1 MNSAVTFT
9 LELFTDSGLK
19 QSPENAC
26 LTPVRSIAR
35 EQRNQRN
42 ICHRLGECQEF
53 SWNFF
58 QEKSQNLSYCRMG
71 EEKHVRNFLD
81 VE

>member
-1 MNSAVTFT
+1 MNPAVTFA
-9 LELFTDSGLK
+9 LELFTDSGQK
-19 QSPENAC
+19 QSSENAY

-42 ICHRLGECQEF
+42 IYHRLGECQEF

-58 QEKSQNLSYCRMG
+58 
-71 EEKHVRNFLD
+71 
-81 VE
+81 

>member
-9 LELFTDSGLK
+9 LELFTDSGQK
-19 QSPENAC
+19 QSLENAY

-35 EQRNQRN
+35 EQRNQRD
-42 ICHRLGECQEF
+42 ICHRLRGCQEF

-58 QEKSQNLSYCRMG
+58 Q
-71 EEKHVRNFLD
+71 
-81 VE
+81 